1 MGYGLFVIWRA
12 LAPASRYKLMPSRRW
27 NNVTKV
33 IISATLVIIF
43 LVLIITFR
51 AMIAPTI
58 VALLLAFILSYPVN
72 WIQRQT
78 GWARRTA
85 VVVLYMVLLTLV
97 AVTPAFFIPRALTLF
112 ASLQQTIED
121 LIAQLQTTSTGLL
134 VTFGDFDLS
143 PDVIF
148 QQVAD
153 GLQNV
158 LLATANPFSLFRNVT
173 YSVLQVL
180 YVLVLN
186 FWLLTDLH
194 KLRRS
199 IYEQIPVDYQ
209 EDARRLAEELSQT
222 WQAFLRG
229 QILLAVVVGV
239 IAWVPLTIVGM
250 PNAGGLA
257 VLAGLMEFMPG
268 VGNGISGTIGT
279 ALALFQGSTWLRLP
293 GGNVTFALIVMVI
306 YMVIAQFESIY
317 LVPKLVGGRVKLHPG
332 VAFVGIIAG
341 ALVFGVLGVLLAS
354 PVMASA
360 RILFVYVYR
369 KLLDQEPFAP
379 QRAAQSTVRIPG
391 LIAGR
396 KVEGIIFDLDGVLA
410 APDWR
415 ATRWAVSY
423 FYWLERVAT
432 AEQRRQI
439 ARRVMIALEG
449 AINFLVS
456 QLWRF
461 GWYQSPRLRRLR
473 VLLDMLRG
481 YPPAAQMTP
490 LADAEATLPQ
500 LAQSYRLALISTR
513 ERATVEHFLR
523 CAHFDEQTFA
533 VVVSRETMRN
543 FLPHSEGLATIAEQ
557 LNLQPA
563 QLLMVSDTDVN
574 LRAARAMEMATA
586 GVLTGLGRA
595 EEMHEADLV
604 LASVAEL
611 GEWL

>member
-1 MGYGLFVIWRA
+1 
-12 LAPASRYKLMPSRRW
+12 MPSRRW
-27 NNVTKV
+27 NNVTKI
-33 IISATLVIIF
+33 IISATLVILF
-43 LVLIITFR
+43 LVLIVTFR

-85 VVVLYMVLLTLV
+85 VVVLYVLLLTLV
-97 AVTPAFFIPRALTLF
+97 AVTPAFFIPRTLTLF

-134 VTFGDFDLS
+134 VTFGDLDLS

-148 QQVAD
+148 QQVAE

-158 LLATANPFSLFRNVT
+158 LLATANPFSIFRNVT

-199 IYEQIPVDYQ
+199 IYEQIPIDYQ
-209 EDARRLAEELSQT
+209 EDVRRLAEELSQT

-229 QILLAVVVGV
+229 QILLALVVGV
-239 IAWVPLTIVGM
+239 IVWVPLAIVGM

-293 GGNVTFALIVMVI
+293 GGNITFALIVMVI

-360 RILFVYVYR
+360 RILIVYIYH
-369 KLLDQEPFAP
+369 KLIDQEPFAP
-379 QRAAQSTVRIPG
+379 QRTVQSTVRIPG

-396 KVEGIIFDLDGVLA
+396 KVDGVIFDLDGVLA

-415 ATRWAVSY
+415 ATQWAVSY
-423 FYWLERVAT
+423 FYWLERVVT

-439 ARRVMIALEG
+439 ARRVMVTLEG
-449 AINFLVS
+449 TVNFLVS
-456 QLWRF
+456 RLWRF
-461 GWYQSPRLRRLR
+461 GWYQSPKLHRVR
-473 VLLDMLRG
+473 VLLDVLRG
-481 YPPAAQMTP
+481 YPPVAEMTL
-490 LADAEATLPQ
+490 LADAKATLPK
-500 LAQSYRLALISTR
+500 LAQSYQLALISTR
-513 ERATVEHFLR
+513 ERDAVEHFLR
-523 CAHFDEQTFA
+523 CAHFDEQLFT
-533 VVVSRETMRN
+533 VMLTREEMRS
-543 FLPHSEGLATIAEQ
+543 FLPHSEGLTTIADR

-563 QLLMVSDTDVN
+563 QLLIVSDTDAN

-586 GVLTGLGRA
+586 GVLTGVGRA

-604 LASVAEL
+604 LVSVAEL
-611 GEWL
+611 EQWL